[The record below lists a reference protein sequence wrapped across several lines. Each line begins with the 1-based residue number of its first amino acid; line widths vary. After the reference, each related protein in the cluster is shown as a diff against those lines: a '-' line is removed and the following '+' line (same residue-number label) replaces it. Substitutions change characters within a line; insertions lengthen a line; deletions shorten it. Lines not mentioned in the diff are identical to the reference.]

1 MPISRISA
9 KVILV
14 GRAGAMMP
22 PLFATIGRRGSRRQL
37 GSRKNSPT
45 DSIAPDPP
53 IRHCNALLILIFSVT
68 RLKD

>member
-22 PLFATIGRRGSRRQL
+22 PLFVTIGPEGKPPPVRQSEKFPN
-37 GSRKNSPT
+37 GFN
-45 DSIAPDPP
+45 
-53 IRHCNALLILIFSVT
+53 CV
-68 RLKD
+68 